1 MHAATLGHAVH
12 REKDATLKTLDTMCN
27 AYAWPL
33 QCWKS
38 CANGSN
44 IVAFHFSDQLT
55 EQKKCWELLAQN
67 FDRFQTLHNNCQQ
80 HATTRNIQ
88 QCWIHLNWAL
98 HRKIRFCRPL
108 NSYLARYLSIWA
120 CGTKSIKSRP
130 SLILRSISYFSRPL
144 TYSKRNIR
152 NITATKY
159 LHI

>member
-12 REKDATLKTLDTMCN
+12 REKDATLTTLETMCN
-27 AYAWPL
+27 AYAWSL

-67 FDRFQTLHNNCQQ
+67 FDRFQTLRNNCQQ

-88 QCWIHLNWAL
+88 QCWEL
-98 HRKIRFCRPL
+98 
-108 NSYLARYLSIWA
+108 
-120 CGTKSIKSRP
+120 
-130 SLILRSISYFSRPL
+130 L
-144 TYSKRNIR
+144 TNNVEFI
-152 NITATKY
+152 
-159 LHI
+159 